1 MFLFKL
7 FNDFIH
13 LKKIPFSKIMNNRNL
28 LWLNWEACSLLW
40 RLIDFKSHVYL
51 SQYFFEWKTN
61 KQTNKQKQKQ
71 KNITER
77 KLKFPIL
84 NNIHA
89 RHFPCTIISFF
100 ELKTSSFYNL
110 NGPKF
115 RAKLHNTHIS
125 VFIAINFQLALEGNF
140 TPLCTPRNC

>member
-1 MFLFKL
+1 MK
-7 FNDFIH
+7 
-13 LKKIPFSKIMNNRNL
+13 
-28 LWLNWEACSLLW
+28 
-40 RLIDFKSHVYL
+40 
-51 SQYFFEWKTN
+51 N

-77 KLKFPIL
+77 KLKFPTL

-125 VFIAINFQLALEGNF
+125 VFIAINFQLALEGILHHNVVLE
-140 TPLCTPRNC
+140 TAKKPIMGSNTELSKR